1 MECTVKRLIQIKIPR
16 ILNDYF
22 NFYYLLAFL
31 VLVLSTSVSC
41 FAQTADPPFKLPTA
55 NKLERV
61 RSALIETSKGDIVV
75 ELFPDAAPW
84 HVANFKYLAD
94 RQYYQNTYVSF
105 KDSQIAVQIGAADK
119 TKEALL
125 KYSLPPEFNDHKHD
139 IGALSMARP
148 QDGLD
153 PTFQRR
159 SHPAQFNII
168 LGQAHHMNSNYT
180 VFGRV
185 VSGMEVVKQL
195 DRGDLIQKL
204 TVYVRPKSNN

>member
-1 MECTVKRLIQIKIPR
+1 MEDTVKRLIQNKI
-16 ILNDYF
+16 IIIGSCFKFCLLGY
-22 NFYYLLAFL
+22 LAFII
-31 VLVLSTSVSC
+31 STSASC
-41 FAQTADPPFKLPTA
+41 YAQAEDLPFKLPAA

-61 RSALIETSKGDIVV
+61 RSALIETSKGSIII

-84 HVANFKYLAD
+84 HVANLKYLAD

-119 TKEALL
+119 TKESLL
-125 KYSLPPEFNDHKHD
+125 KYSLPPEFNDHKHE

-168 LGQAHHMNSNYT
+168 LGQAHHMNLNYT

-185 VSGMEVVKQL
+185 VSGMDVVKQL
-195 DRGDLIQKL
+195 DRGDLIQNL
-204 TVYVRPKSNN
+204 TVYVRPKPKS